1 MEENKIPILSDLL
14 NALMLSK
21 LKSSSK
27 KIIFFLFFLIITLT
41 IIYLFNNY
49 WATRPKIVFIFI
61 QNNRILAP
69 FLFIIIF
76 AIMNIT
82 LLPTLPMNL
91 GAGLLWGPFWGTLIS
106 VIGATCG
113 ASCSFI
119 IARYLAHDYCKSKLQ
134 NTKWIRLLD
143 LIGGHGWKV
152 VAFTRLDPIF
162 ASGPLNYLFGITPIA
177 FGTFIWSTA
186 FFLIPPASIIASTG
200 YFIGWSVLS
209 EKNIKEVGQYIAIT
223 GAIVTIILIILFFSI
238 KYFRKS
244 IKL

>member
-1 MEENKIPILSDLL
+1 MAISKILTYKKKLIYLL
-14 NALMLSK
+14 LLIM
-21 LKSSSK
+21 
-27 KIIFFLFFLIITLT
+27 IIAIVF
-41 IIYLFNNY
+41 LFNNY
-49 WATRPKIVFIFI
+49 WAIRPERIFTFV
-61 QNNRILAP
+61 QNNKIIAP
-69 FLFIIIF
+69 FLFIVFF

-119 IARYLAHDYCKSKLQ
+119 IARYLAHDYCKGKFQNPKLL
-134 NTKWIRLLD
+134 RLLNV
-143 LIGGHGWKV
+143 IGGNGWKV
-152 VAFTRLDPIF
+152 IAFVRLDPIF
-162 ASGPLNYLFGITPIA
+162 ASGPLNYLFGITPIR

-186 FFLIPPASIIASTG
+186 FFLIPPASIIASVG

-209 EKNIKEVGQYIAIT
+209 EESVKDVGHYITFI
-223 GAIVTIILIILFFSI
+223 GALVTTVLIILFFII